1 MGFVPKKSRSKAII
15 GTNEETGWGCM
26 DYYKK
31 HLDPPA
37 YSFSPDGMYTV
48 VNREKGTLG
57 ADFAKEIEAGG
68 PARSRPAR
76 PGTRQIRRGR
86 GMAAPYGSS
95 KHRRL

>member
-1 MGFVPKKSRSKAII
+1 MII

-48 VNREKGTLG
+48 VNREKGILG
-57 ADFAKEIEAGG
+57 ADFAKEIEGAA
-68 PARSRPAR
+68 PASRPAR
-76 PGTRQIRRGR
+76 PGTWCPPGPRHGCPVRQ
-86 GMAAPYGSS
+86 P